1 MWSQIIVIV
10 VVNFQFVTLYCN
22 KLEVYYWLI
31 KNQKFKSS
39 SLEIDGS
46 YTVGSVSKCAS
57 TSFSL
62 RVDDL
67 AMLDYA
73 AQEMGLTYS
82 ETIRRLIRVKYLQ
95 LTTNSSENTE

>member
-1 MWSQIIVIV
+1 MADKKPSIPEQ
-10 VVNFQFVTLYCN
+10 QFRDRRL
-22 KLEVYYWLI
+22 L
-31 KNQKFKSS
+31 Q
-39 SLEIDGS
+39 GR
-46 YTVGSVSKCAS
+46 VGSKCAS

-73 AQEMGLTYS
+73 AAEMGLTYS

-95 LTTNSSENTE
+95 LTTE

>member
-1 MWSQIIVIV
+1 MDK
-10 VVNFQFVTLYCN
+10 
-22 KLEVYYWLI
+22 KLDPVLA
-31 KNQKFKSS
+31 KSVKRQE
-39 SLEIDGS
+39 LRDKRLLHGRIG
-46 YTVGSVSKCAS
+46 SKCAS

-82 ETIRRLIRVKYLQ
+82 EAIRRLIRVKYLQ
-95 LTTNSSENTE
+95 LTTE